1 MDSQESPDIVWPTD
15 EDKSAQQPPSTQG
28 KRKRISVFLVFWAIG
43 CVGLLIFRGSSAA
56 EDGAQTDGTIP
67 PATVLALA
75 LHTALVAIVCLMPP
89 RRY

>member
-1 MDSQESPDIVWPTD
+1 MDSQESADIVSPTD
-15 EDKSAQQPPSTQG
+15 DESAQQPLATQG
-28 KRKRISVFLVFWAIG
+28 ERKPISVFLVFWAIG

-67 PATVLALA
+67 PETVLAVA
-75 LHTALVAIVCLMPP
+75 LYTAVVAIVYLIPP